1 MVIQT
6 VRFDERHQVRCFNWI
21 KHLTFLGDGD
31 RIHSTKVLKARMR
44 NSTAVCLLKREDG
57 W

>member
-31 RIHSTKVLKARMR
+31 RIHSTKVLKARIR